1 MKEINKFVSTK
12 EIIIIGHKNPDTDT
26 VVSSILLAELINQA
40 QKPVEGRAVA
50 KASGEINKE
59 TKFVLDHFSQ
69 EALTKIDSLASQDVF
84 LVDHGEFEQSIQGI
98 EQANLVGVLDHH
110 KMGGIITSSPI
121 FYRSEPK
128 GSTATLIAEMFF
140 NNQITPSKKQAGL
153 LLAAIIS
160 DTLKL
165 TSPTTTQDDKDMAKK
180 LIEISQEDMEKL
192 ADHIFEAK
200 SDISG
205 ISPQD
210 LVNKDY
216 KDYEAG
222 GKKFGF
228 GVLETV
234 LPQKAEEIQDGI
246 FAALESIKKDK
257 NLDFIFFALVD
268 ILKRESKIFLL
279 EQEKAVAESAFNAKS
294 SGRFLILPGVV
305 SRKKQMVPLII
316 NFLEQK

>member
-1 MKEINKFVSTK
+1 MKEV
-12 EIIIIGHKNPDTDT
+12 IIIGHKNPDTDT
-26 VVSSILLAELINQA
+26 IVSSILLAELINRV
-40 QKPVEGRAVA
+40 QKPVEGKAVA
-50 KASGEINKE
+50 KASGELNKE
-59 TKFVLDHFSQ
+59 TQFVLDHFSQ
-69 EALTKIDSLASQDVF
+69 DAPSKIDSLASQDVF
-84 LVDHGEFEQSIQGI
+84 LVDHGEFEQSIRGI
-98 EQANLVGVLDHH
+98 EQANLIGVLDHH

-140 NNQITPSKKQAGL
+140 KNQIVPSKKQAGL

-165 TSPTTTQDDKDMAKK
+165 TSPTTTQDDRDMAKK
-180 LIEISQEDMEKL
+180 LIEISKEDIEKL
-192 ADHIFEAK
+192 TNHIFEAK

-205 ISPQD
+205 ISSQE

-234 LPQKAEEIQDGI
+234 LPQKAEEIQDEI
-246 FAALESIKKDK
+246 FTALELIKKEK

-268 ILKRESKIFLL
+268 ILKQESKIFLL